1 MIYFQAAR
9 TMFLKII
16 SLFWAKK
23 NNPEPWNQLDP
34 NDQYKFYSVKVDYRK
49 LNKEGPDF

>member
-1 MIYFQAAR
+1 MHLA
-9 TMFLKII
+9 
-16 SLFWAKK
+16 LFNCDVRWAKK